1 MTLFKRLCVGV
12 SVLACAASIAT
23 ASAAAGVEPLSRDDA
38 RAYALAF
45 EAADRGDF
53 IDAQMKTLEI
63 RDPSLLGYVSFRQ
76 LMHPSAHKANYDELS
91 GWLAKFRDLPLAER
105 IFSLAAKRKPA
116 DALDPPAPEL
126 SAEDIAR
133 LPQADRGFMARYAF
147 YTGDVKRAAELAPA
161 AGERWIAG
169 LAAWRMNSYADAFS
183 WFGDLAQD
191 PTEDAWTRSASAFWA
206 SRAAT
211 MIGEAA
217 EAGRFLQMAAQVG
230 GDTFYGLIASRQIQL
245 QPQVADAGRGQLIR
259 AAWRPPVR
267 PQTQVKIR
275 EFGAPAGPDPEL
287 ARFTAERPRAHRA
300 AALVQIGRWDEARQE
315 LRAGLG
321 FASNDAERDGWLK
334 LIDALEAAAPPKIKA
349 QTPPRPYWEY
359 PTPALEP
366 KAGFTVDK
374 ALVYAITYQESRFNP
389 QAVSHAGAI
398 GLMQLLPESAAR
410 ATGDAKLKSQPKR
423 LFDPATNLRA
433 GQDYLTWLMDRG
445 VGYDILRT
453 VAAYNG
459 GPGAVNKALERVG
472 RDDDPLLLIE
482 CLPAE
487 ETRDYVEKVMTAYWS
502 YKKLWGQETRTLD
515 ALAGGARIIDA
526 RMDLPQAPSPA
537 AGGTELSAQSL
548 HIGLD

>member
-12 SVLACAASIAT
+12 SALACAASIASMAGA
-23 ASAAAGVEPLSRDDA
+23 ASLQPLTSDDA
-38 RAYALAF
+38 RAYSLAF

-63 RDPSLLGYVSFRQ
+63 KDQSLLGYLSFRQ
-76 LMHPSAHKANYDELS
+76 LMHPSAHKANYDELT
-91 GWLAKFRDLPLAER
+91 GWLARFRDLPLAER

-116 DALDPPAPEL
+116 DAIDPPRPEL

-133 LPQADRGFMARYAF
+133 LPPADRGFQARYAF
-147 YTGDVKRAAELAPA
+147 YTGDVKRAAQLAPA
-161 AGERWIAG
+161 AGERWVAG
-169 LAAWRMNSYADAFS
+169 LAAWRLASYSEAFA
-183 WFGDLAQD
+183 WFGELAQD
-191 PTEDAWTRSASAFWA
+191 PTEDAWTRSAGAFWA
-206 SRAAT
+206 SRSAT
-211 MIGEAA
+211 MLGNAA
-217 EAGRFLQMAAQVG
+217 EASRFLRMAAQG
-230 GDTFYGLIASRQIQL
+230 GDTFYGLIAGRQLQL
-245 QPQVADAGRGQLIR
+245 QPAQTAQAETGQLIR
-259 AAWRPPVR
+259 ASWR
-267 PQTQVKIR
+267 
-275 EFGAPAGPDPEL
+275 APANAAPLAQARPVASEPDREL
-287 ARFTAERPRAHRA
+287 VRFAADRPRAHRA
-300 AALVQIGRWDEARQE
+300 AALAQIGRWDDARQE

-321 FASNDAERDGWLK
+321 FASNDRERDGWLK
-334 LIDALEAAAPPKIKA
+334 LVEALDAAAPPKPKTNRRA
-349 QTPPRPYWEY
+349 PAAWEY
-359 PTPALEP
+359 PTPNLEP

-374 ALVYAITYQESRFNP
+374 ALVYAIAYQESRFNP

-398 GLMQLLPESAAR
+398 GLMQLMPESAAR
-410 ATGDAKLKSQPKR
+410 ATGDDKLKREPRR

-459 GPGAVNKALERVG
+459 GPGAVSKALERVG

-502 YKKLWGQETRTLD
+502 YKKVWGQETKTLD

-526 RMDLPQAPSPA
+526 RLDLPQTPA
-537 AGGTELSAQSL
+537 QPATELSAQSL
-548 HIGLD
+548 QIGLN